1 MDDYK
6 DFITYS
12 GNITSI
18 RKNVDKKYI
27 WFDIG
32 KIESYEDQD
41 GKARTNPSY
50 FSARI
55 YKCYEN
61 KFNISL
67 NDKVCVLGIPKG
79 YVDKKGYRQNYIHVT
94 EYNGINIDDNLV
106 DQFGEDT
113 DETPL
118 WHGKRCEKIPMT
130 EEEEKEFQE
139 ILDSF
144 K

>member
-41 GKARTNPSY
+41 GKVKTNPSY

-61 KFNISL
+61 KLNIQSFPTSYPCM
-67 NDKVCVLGIPKG
+67 NQSC
-79 YVDKKGYRQNYIHVT
+79 N
-94 EYNGINIDDNLV
+94 
-106 DQFGEDT
+106 
-113 DETPL
+113 TP
-118 WHGKRCEKIPMT
+118 
-130 EEEEKEFQE
+130 
-139 ILDSF
+139 
-144 K
+144 

>member
-1 MDDYK
+1 MDNYQ

-18 RKNVDKKYI
+18 RRNVDKNYI

-41 GKARTNPSY
+41 GKVKTNPSY

-67 NDKVCVLGIPKG
+67 NDKVCVRGIPKG
-79 YVDKKGYRQNYIHVT
+79 YVDKKGYRQIFIHVT
-94 EYNGINIDDNLV
+94 EYNEINIDGNLAN
-106 DQFGEDT
+106 QFVEDT
-113 DETPL
+113 DGTQL
-118 WHGKRCEKIPMT
+118 WHGVRCEKTPMT
-130 EEEEKEFQE
+130 EEEEKEIQE

>member
-27 WFDIG
+27 WFDIR

-41 GKARTNPSY
+41 GKVRTNPSY

-67 NDKVCVLGIPKG
+67 NDKVCVRGIPKG

-94 EYNGINIDDNLV
+94 EYNGISIDENLV
-106 DQFGEDT
+106 DQFGEDI
-113 DETPL
+113 DGTPL
-118 WHGKRCEKIPMT
+118 WHGKRCEKISMT
-130 EEEEKEFQE
+130 EEEEKEIQE

>member
-1 MDDYK
+1 MDNYQ

-18 RKNVDKKYI
+18 RRNVDKNYI

-32 KIESYEDQD
+32 EIESYEDQD
-41 GKARTNPSY
+41 GKVKTNPSY

-67 NDKVCVLGIPKG
+67 NDKVYVRGIPKG
-79 YVDKKGYRQNYIHVT
+79 YVDKKGYRQNFIHVT
-94 EYNGINIDDNLV
+94 EYNGINIDGNLAN
-106 DQFGEDT
+106 QFGEDT
-113 DETPL
+113 DGTQL
-118 WHGKRCEKIPMT
+118 WHGVRCEKTPMT
-130 EEEEKEFQE
+130 EEEEKEIQE